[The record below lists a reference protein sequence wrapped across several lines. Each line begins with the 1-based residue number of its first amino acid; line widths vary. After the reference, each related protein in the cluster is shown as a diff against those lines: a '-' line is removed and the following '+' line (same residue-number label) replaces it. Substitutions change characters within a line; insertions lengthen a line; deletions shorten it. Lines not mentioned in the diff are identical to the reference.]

1 MQIFNKNRYD
11 IMRRKIY
18 NDLLK
23 WKTERQG
30 SVALLIEG
38 ARRIGKSYIVEEF
51 ARKEYDSYILIDF
64 NRAPKRVC
72 EWFDLYLDDLDT
84 LFLYLSQHYKVKLH
98 PRRSLII
105 LDEIQLCP
113 RARAAVK
120 FLVQDGRYDYIETGS
135 LVSIKKNTQDIVVP
149 SEERTLQMHPMDFE
163 EFLWATG
170 NEMLMELIE
179 DRYEHLKPL
188 GQDFHRKAM
197 EVFRL
202 YMIVGGMPQVV
213 KEYVDTRDFDLVDA
227 RKRDILN
234 IYRNDI
240 FHYAG
245 DQADKVATIFDELP
259 GQLSR
264 HEKRFR
270 LSALA
275 PGARYRDWDSAFF
288 WLKDARVVNMCYNTT
303 EPNVG
308 LKMNEQR
315 TSLKCYMGDTGLLIS
330 HAFDEKG
337 IVEADIYQKLLFD
350 KLEFNEGMMVENVV
364 AQMLAASGHKLYFY
378 GNSDRDNAENRM
390 EIDFLIAKSR
400 ITSKHN
406 IIPIEVKSGK
416 QYTLISLKKFIA
428 KFGEY
433 TTTPMVVHSADLNQ
447 RDGILYLP
455 LYMVPLL

>member
-275 PGARYRDWDSAFF
+275 SGARYRDWDSAFF

-303 EPNVG
+303 APNVG